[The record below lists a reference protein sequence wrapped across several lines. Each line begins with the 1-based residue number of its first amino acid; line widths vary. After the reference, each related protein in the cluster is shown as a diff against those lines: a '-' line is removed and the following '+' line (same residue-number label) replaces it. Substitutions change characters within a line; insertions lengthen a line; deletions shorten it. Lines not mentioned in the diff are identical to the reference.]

1 MLKDIVAVEHLGGH
15 RLRLRF
21 SDGLEGELDMKPR
34 LSFTGVFASLAAPD
48 VFAEVRVDT
57 DSGTIC
63 WPGGADLDPDVLY
76 AAVSG
81 TALPDGRS
89 SAG

>member
-1 MLKDIVAVEHLGGH
+1 MLKDIIAVEHLGGH

-21 SDGLEGELDMKPR
+21 DDGVEGELDMKHR
-34 LSFTGVFASLAAPD
+34 LRFTGVFAPLAAPD
-48 VFAEVRVDT
+48 AFAEVRVDAE
-57 DSGTIC
+57 SGTIC

-81 TALPDGRS
+81 EALPDGRS